1 MLYPE
6 KVLIIDDDEDDIFIL
21 SMAFRKLY
29 PGINIIS
36 ERNST
41 NALTG
46 IAEKKIPEPDIVF
59 LDLNLPI
66 IDGWECL
73 RKLKAIPRYKTI
85 PVVVYTTSSYKED
98 EVKALQLGAS
108 HFLTKPY
115 IFLDIC
121 TALTRLFSTEFG
133 SVQ

>member
-1 MLYPE
+1 MIKSIIIEDEINARALLRRYLE
-6 KVLIIDDDEDDIFIL
+6 KYCQVEVSAEAGSVAEGITAIL
-21 SMAFRKLY
+21 EHK
-29 PGINIIS
+29 
-36 ERNST
+36 
-41 NALTG
+41 
-46 IAEKKIPEPDIVF
+46 PDIVF